1 MRIKNKMLKI
11 ILALIT
17 FIVVISFI
25 SSKFI
30 IIKGYSNEK
39 EIIFGIIDAQL
50 TIDYGNIIVNN
61 RKKINPDKKTH
72 GDQLI
77 NFANK
82 YYSNLKIYYYD
93 ASNENGSVDTNGII
107 AGLEWM
113 KEKGKWYFVKNYSIV

>member
-61 RKKINPDKKTH
+61 RKK
-72 GDQLI
+72 
-77 NFANK
+77 
-82 YYSNLKIYYYD
+82 
-93 ASNENGSVDTNGII
+93 
-107 AGLEWM
+107 
-113 KEKGKWYFVKNYSIV
+113 

>member
-1 MRIKNKMLKI
+1 M
-11 ILALIT
+11 
-17 FIVVISFI
+17 
-25 SSKFI
+25 
-30 IIKGYSNEK
+30 
-39 EIIFGIIDAQL
+39 
-50 TIDYGNIIVNN
+50 
-61 RKKINPDKKTH
+61 
-72 GDQLI
+72 I